1 MTLRLDYL
9 PIQTNYSSDVLEGVN
24 RETLLDGGLSRKR
37 SDIVIPWHVVQCTWL
52 VPRAEYDVF
61 MGFFRTT
68 LKNASQP
75 FLLDLITDI
84 GIPTTHVCRTIGGEP
99 KLVRQSGEGYWV
111 QATLQAKANP
121 TVTSYASVIEVFK
134 NWYFDGVNDNALVGD
149 FHHFERTQAFTLSA
163 WVRTTSSVNGPLI
176 GNARNDSTARGYVFY
191 NRTTA
196 PAGLM
201 LEINSTTASNSIK
214 AYIPSTTINLLDG
227 VEHHVVATYS
237 GSSNATGVKL
247 YVDGVEYGAT
257 ITQNNLSSTAV
268 PAAGTTNLRIGARD
282 SGNFHKDYIRHIS
295 IWNDELD
302 VSQVVELYNSRVP
315 GNLLTHSAS
324 ANLQSWWKFDND
336 DTLGPGGISDYGPAN
351 RDATAQSGLGS
362 NQDNEVVTHHTTRQ
376 TIREEWDFDGI
387 DDAVFLPDDSSLN
400 FERNQS
406 FSISAWVRPD
416 STPNSGCGIIRRV
429 RQDTSQQKGYSF
441 MLEDVAPNDRSLFF
455 NIGDR
460 DVAGNTNKIVANSV
474 GKLTFG
480 TLYHVVVT
488 YNGSSNVSGVLF
500 YINAVSTAKQNT
512 TNAMSQ
518 NIAGAAIPVI
528 GNLSLQNRAWH
539 GLINNVS
546 VWNIALSQAQ
556 ITSIY
561 NLGNGGNLL
570 SLGLSSNLKGWWKL
584 TGGDTTAESGIL
596 DHSGN
601 SLHGTA
607 KGGYGTKE
615 IPVKDIITYKPAT
628 TDWQFD
634 GVDDTITIGD
644 VHDKAAGTA
653 FSVSGWFATKQGG
666 GAFTSEARL
675 FAKRGAS
682 GNFSGWGVLFTSAS
696 AKLVWA
702 YGGPDSGGARRSEIF
717 TNAGWA
723 DGNLHN
729 FVCTKSTNNTVTGL
743 KIYVDGV
750 LQSTGI
756 NFNTFSGS
764 PVNAVS
770 LAIDQGGLFKGLLQ
784 HMAIWNKELSA
795 SEALQIYN
803 NGIPGDLMS
812 TSMAA
817 NLEGWWKVDGSDIS
831 GINGVEDHSS
841 NNNHGTASGGL
852 GNNNSWV
859 FDGVDDYAEGTD
871 VLDKQRT
878 DPFSASFW
886 FKTTKLTQMA
896 AIRKGSTGDHTVAG
910 DAGWQF
916 FVRANSTV
924 PIHGAIQFTMRAA
937 AANNALS
944 VRAGSNLDDGVFH
957 HALVVYTGTSTPAG
971 VTIYIDGVATAG
983 TTENNTLSA
992 STLNT
997 VPFRIGFS
1005 DTQPYDGTLQ
1015 HVSVWSKAL
1024 SPTEVAEVYNSG
1036 TPGNLSNTSMSAN
1049 LEAWY
1054 KLDGTDTT
1062 DTNGV
1067 IDHSGSGFHMTAL
1080 NGLGKD
1086 RGYHIEYPDVA
1097 ISYGPGDY
1105 IRIIDSRGTHPENY
1119 TDLDLDG
1126 TYQVESTSGKDK
1138 IRLVNP
1144 EQINTDWYKLYALDD
1159 EYGPV
1164 NKGDVLSTV
1173 TKVPT

>member
-9 PIQTNYSSDVLEGVN
+9 PIQTNYSSDIHEGVN
-24 RETLLDGGLSRKR
+24 RETLLDGGMSRKR
-37 SDIVIPWHVVQCTWL
+37 SDQATPWHTVQCTWL

-68 LKNASQP
+68 LKNGSQP

-84 GIPTTHVCRTIGGEP
+84 GLPTTHVCRTIGGEP
-99 KLVRQSGEGYWV
+99 KLIRQSGDGYWM

-121 TVTSYASVIEVFK
+121 TVTSYAVINTTEDRWFFDGLDDRVFVTANSLDFERNQTFTISAWIEVFSVP
-134 NWYFDGVNDNALVGD
+134 NVQPRIFNRTRTSDG
-149 FHHFERTQAFTLSA
+149 
-163 WVRTTSSVNGPLI
+163 
-176 GNARNDSTARGYVFY
+176 RGYYLGIEDV
-191 NRTTA
+191 NRRLRFQV
-196 PAGLM
+196 GGG
-201 LEINSTTASNSIK
+201 ASN
-214 AYIPSTTINLLDG
+214 LLAIDSSSALPLNQLL
-227 VEHHVVATYS
+227 HVVATYS
-237 GSSNATGVKL
+237 GGSAPASVQLYINSSIQTKVTVGNALTQNVAGAGIPTIGNTSGGTRPWHGRIQSLSIWNAALSQAQVSEMFAGGIEFNASLASFASSLRAFWRLNDPDEPRYANGIVDRSGNSVHATAAYGFADPWVWDGVNDRITMGDILPKNINDAFTVAGYFRQDSVAGHLVSKYDTALTKGYRLFINTTGTGEIDFRLENKDTATFNRIVVQSTATGWADNTMRHIAASYNGSGLASGVKL
-247 YVDGVEYGAT
+247 YVNGIQIVSHVEANGDTLTLSPVSSASFNIGGAGD
-257 ITQNNLSSTAV
+257 
-268 PAAGTTNLRIGARD
+268 AGSVGG
-282 SGNFHKDYIRHIS
+282 GNMKALHVS
-295 IWNDELD
+295 IWN
-302 VSQVVELYNSRVP
+302 RVLTDSEILEIGSSDASSAP
-315 GNLLTHSAS
+315 NL
-324 ANLQSWWKFDND
+324 
-336 DTLGPGGISDYGPAN
+336 
-351 RDATAQSGLGS
+351 R
-362 NQDNEVVTHHTTRQ
+362 
-376 TIREEWDFDGI
+376 
-387 DDAVFLPDDSSLN
+387 SL
-400 FERNQS
+400 S
-406 FSISAWVRPD
+406 FSSA
-416 STPNSGCGIIRRV
+416 
-429 RQDTSQQKGYSF
+429 
-441 MLEDVAPNDRSLFF
+441 LEA
-455 NIGDR
+455 
-460 DVAGNTNKIVANSV
+460 
-474 GKLTFG
+474 
-480 TLYHVVVT
+480 
-488 YNGSSNVSGVLF
+488 
-500 YINAVSTAKQNT
+500 
-512 TNAMSQ
+512 
-518 NIAGAAIPVI
+518 
-528 GNLSLQNRAWH
+528 
-539 GLINNVS
+539 
-546 VWNIALSQAQ
+546 
-556 ITSIY
+556 
-561 NLGNGGNLL
+561 
-570 SLGLSSNLKGWWKL
+570 WWKL
-584 TGGDTTAESGIL
+584 DGSDTTAIAGGVN
-596 DHSGN
+596 DYSGN
-601 SLHGTA
+601 QRNGTA
-607 KGGYGTKE
+607 VNGLGTAFPDTVSE
-615 IPVKDIITYKPAT
+615 LVTGAIITYQSSVS
-628 TDWQFD
+628 DWQFD
-634 GVDDTITIGD
+634 GIDDTITIGD

-682 GNFSGWGVLFTSAS
+682 GNFSGWGVLFTSVS

-803 NGIPGDLMS
+803 NGIPGDLLS

-852 GNNNSWV
+852 GNNNSWR

-878 DPFSASFW
+878 DSFSASFW
-886 FKTTKLTQMA
+886 FSTTTQTQMA
-896 AIRKGSTGDHTVAG
+896 GIRKGVTGDLTIAG

-916 FVRANSTV
+916 FIRADSTV
-924 PIHGAIQFTMRAA
+924 PVHGAIGFLMRGPG
-937 AANNALS
+937 ANNALQ
-944 VRAGSNLDDGVFH
+944 VRAGSNLDDGGFH
-957 HALVVYTGTSTPAG
+957 HALVVYTGTSSPAG
-971 VTIYIDGVATAG
+971 VTIYIDGVS
-983 TTENNTLSA
+983 TTVTTVTNSLST
-992 STLNT
+992 STLT
-997 VPFRIGFS
+997 TTPFRAGS
-1005 DTQPYDGTLQ
+1005 SSNQPFNGTLQ
-1015 HVSVWSKAL
+1015 HISIWDKAL

-1036 TPGNLSNTSMSAN
+1036 TPGNLLATGMSSN

-1062 DTNGV
+1062 DTNG
-1067 IDHSGSGFHMTAL
+1067 ILDHSGRGFHMTAL
-1080 NGLGKD
+1080 NGLGKSK
-1086 RGYHIEYPDVA
+1086 GYHIEYPDVA
-1097 ISYGPGDY
+1097 INYVPGDY

-1126 TYQVESTSGKDK
+1126 VYQVEYTSGRDK
-1138 IRLVNP
+1138 IRLVTP
-1144 EQINTDWYKLYALDD
+1144 EQTNTDWYKLYTLDD